1 MKQSKLVFF
10 FTAYFSMLGTNVSA
24 YFDIS
29 VVNDDSVTIYYQ
41 WNHNKTELYVANT
54 STWSPE
60 NSYSGNIV
68 IPQTVEY
75 HGQTYPVTGISE
87 KAFYKCKDL
96 KSVTIP
102 NGVVSIWG
110 EAFAGCNALT
120 SVIVPNSMTY
130 IASNAFD
137 FCNAL
142 ESIIIPSSVTIT
154 GEYGFSTCTNLVVKV
169 KILDLPAFCQNQ
181 LLKKICAP
189 IILIDEDLNE
199 IKELIIPE
207 SVTIIESQAFKN
219 CSGLT
224 NISIPNTVTYISSS
238 AFAGCTSLTSLT
250 IPSSVTSIG
259 DYAFSDCSGLESI
272 IMQNS
277 LEYTNKN
284 IFNKCDNIRE
294 VTFDCEYIHS
304 IFSDCLSLEKVII
317 TDKAIAID
325 TQAFQNCSGLKT
337 IDISNSVTSIG
348 RNAFR
353 SCTSLT
359 SVTLP
364 NSVTSIGDYAFKG
377 CTGLKFVNCLC
388 DPTSIGDDVFS
399 RCSNIKEV
407 TFDCEFVKSLFCN
420 ISSINKINLTDK
432 VTSIGDRAFY
442 GCSGL
447 TSINIPNS
455 VTSIGNSSFSGCS
468 SLTSVTIPNRV
479 TSIGDYAFYGCSGLE
494 SVTIPNSVTSIG
506 EKAFS
511 QSNIPVIISL
521 ISEPFPI
528 YFTFSSNTFKNAIL
542 YVPKGTIKK
551 YKSTNGWSSFAN
563 IKEFDGETGIKSI
576 TSDSEVYEVYT
587 LDGNRIQHPSKGI
600 HIIKMKD
607 GTVKKG
613 FVK

>member
-1 MKQSKLVFF
+1 MRLSKLLLLIIVLISIIN
-10 FTAYFSMLGTNVSA
+10 TKASA
-24 YFDIS
+24 YDAKI
-29 VVNDDSVTIYYQ
+29 DGIYYLFYSD
-41 WNHNKTELYVANT
+41 NTAMVTYEKSESVFDNGHSGSRHMEYYSDYTGDVVIPEYVTYNGT
-54 STWSPE
+54 TYTVTRISTWAFSRSI
-60 NSYSGNIV
+60 NLTSLT
-68 IPQTVEY
+68 IPQSVSIGE
-75 HGQTYPVTGISE
+75 S
-87 KAFYKCKDL
+87 AFYRTNINNIKIKVTDYAAFCKNTLL
-96 KSVTIP
+96 KSI
-102 NGVVSIWG
+102 
-110 EAFAGCNALT
+110 
-120 SVIVPNSMTY
+120 
-130 IASNAFD
+130 
-137 FCNAL
+137 
-142 ESIIIPSSVTIT
+142 
-154 GEYGFSTCTNLVVKV
+154 EYQ
-169 KILDLPAFCQNQ
+169 I
-181 LLKKICAP
+181 P
-189 IILIDEDLNE
+189 IILLDEINNE
-199 IKELIIPE
+199 IKEFTIPE
-207 SVTIIESQAFKN
+207 NVTYIESKAFKN

-224 NISIPNTVTYISSS
+224 SINIPNSVTYISLS

-277 LEYTNKN
+277 LQYTNKN

-317 TDKAIAID
+317 TDKAIAIG

-353 SCTSLT
+353 YCSSLT

-364 NSVTSIGDYAFKG
+364 NSVTSIGDYAFEG

-468 SLTSVTIPNRV
+468 SLTSVTIPN
-479 TSIGDYAFYGCSGLE
+479 
-494 SVTIPNSVTSIG
+494 SVTSFG

-511 QSNIPVIISL
+511 QSNILVIISL

-542 YVPKGTIKK
+542 YVPKGTMKK

-587 LDGNRIQHPSKGI
+587 LDGNRTQHPSKGI